1 MCVSS
6 ESKLAAPNFETPA
19 VEVTVT
25 VEVFGGFA
33 FEEEEQ

>member
-6 ESKLAAPNFETPA
+6 ESKLAAPNFKTPA

-25 VEVFGGFA
+25 VE
-33 FEEEEQ
+33 EEEQ